1 MERQERG
8 DTGSCHSLRE
18 LMSAKAKGRTPVW
31 QRCPLPPPQVSP
43 SGSLPQ
49 GNPNTLKINVSFTFL
64 KDPGAWSLLG

>member
-31 QRCPLPPPQVSP
+31 QRCPLPPPKFP
-43 SGSLPQ
+43 P
-49 GNPNTLKINVSFTFL
+49 
-64 KDPGAWSLLG
+64 PGLYLRAIQTP